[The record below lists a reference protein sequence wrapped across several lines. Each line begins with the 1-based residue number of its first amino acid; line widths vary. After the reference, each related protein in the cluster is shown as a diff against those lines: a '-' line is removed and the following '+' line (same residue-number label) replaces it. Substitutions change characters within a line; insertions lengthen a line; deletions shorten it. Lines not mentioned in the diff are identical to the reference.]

1 MSTNHTL
8 HESTFDFNNAI
19 PRDGRPG
26 DRHLVHLVDDPREIA
41 PGDTLTVD
49 EEVATNSRQYTAVVQ
64 WVSLQ
69 LPPIRLISFKVTHV
83 DGVPV

>member
-8 HESTFDFNNAI
+8 HESTFDFDNALS
-19 PRDGRPG
+19 G
-26 DRHLVHLVDDPREIA
+26 DRHLVHLIDDPREIV

-49 EEVATNSRQYTAVVQ
+49 EEVATNSRQYTAVVR